1 MLLLQ
6 VGLTS
11 IWKVSVCITNKASI
25 TLKPQK
31 KEKLTPFEEFRQ
43 NMKNN
48 LKIIKKP
55 PVVQGEKSVL
65 GYDQTMS
72 ATDEVRKVELPYQW

>member
-1 MLLLQ
+1 MHLLRA
-6 VGLTS
+6 GLTFT
-11 IWKVSVCITNKASI
+11 WRALVFITNKASI

-43 NMKNN
+43 SMKNN

-55 PVVQGEKSVL
+55 PVVKGEKSVIE
-65 GYDQTMS
+65 YDQTMS
-72 ATDEVRKVELPYQW
+72 ATDEVRKVELPYQY